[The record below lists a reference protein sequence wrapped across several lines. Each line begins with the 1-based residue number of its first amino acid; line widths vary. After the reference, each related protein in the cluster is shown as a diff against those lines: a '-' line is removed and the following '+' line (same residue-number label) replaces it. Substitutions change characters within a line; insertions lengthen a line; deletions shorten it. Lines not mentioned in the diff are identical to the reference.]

1 MTKVYCIM
9 HWQKC
14 KELSYFPLSC
24 LFHQSLQGFQ
34 NWKECLVLQV
44 VQNSFIKVL
53 LASFM
58 QLLYISRPYNNC
70 PCIQKILMEASVMYD
85 VFGWHTNMLVMS
97 IFRKSF
103 VNLKR
108 VVEFLK
114 TWVFTTMQ
122 SFIIYIMPLRL
133 CEANSHSILSKAS
146 SSTTLREGRTQIL
159 YIYSQCLLQERNG
172 GTYSFSIYACQKFII
187 EGVIL

>member
-1 MTKVYCIM
+1 MTFSNEQAIESMNGKDLNGS
-9 HWQKC
+9 K
-14 KELSYFPLSC
+14 
-24 LFHQSLQGFQ
+24 
-34 NWKECLVLQV
+34 
-44 VQNSFIKVL
+44 
-53 LASFM
+53 
-58 QLLYISRPYNNC
+58 
-70 PCIQKILMEASVMYD
+70 SVMYD

-103 VNLKR
+103 INLKR

-146 SSTTLREGRTQIL
+146 SSTTLREGRT
-159 YIYSQCLLQERNG
+159 
-172 GTYSFSIYACQKFII
+172 
-187 EGVIL
+187 